1 MKLEQKQIISRRMQL
16 ANPLAMGREL
26 GAGRVRLLAI
36 ITGGHF
42 GIHWFQQLFP
52 VVLPSLKADLGLS
65 DVQVGALSSVRQ
77 LINGAMDL
85 PCGVLADS
93 LSRHRAPLLAS
104 ALLSMGVGYSLMGV
118 LPVFAWV
125 LIGCGLIGLG
135 TALWHPAAAAALSN
149 NFPERRATALSIHG
163 MGATISDTLTPL
175 VAGFLLVT
183 ISLNSFLAVQ
193 LAPALIIALLIRS
206 GLARQFSQVEKPAA
220 LSEHLREMVALAKNS
235 TFVGITLA
243 TGFMQMGRIV
253 IITFL
258 PIYLQEYLG
267 YSPFALGVYIAL
279 LHAMG
284 IISQPILGH
293 LSDRLG
299 RKAVLFPSFITLGIL
314 FALLRAVAPGV
325 PLAFV
330 VAAIGLFFY
339 TLLNVTFAAAMDI
352 AGSKLQATSYGL
364 SSLMMQLATSP
375 TPIVAGWL
383 IGKYGIGSAFL
394 LAGVLTLLGG
404 LLLLPLRL
412 YRGRRAESLNR

>member
-1 MKLEQKQIISRRMQL
+1 MKLDQKRISSNVRL
-16 ANPLAMGREL
+16 ANPLAIGGEL
-26 GAGRVRLLAI
+26 GVGRVRLLAI
-36 ITGGHF
+36 VTGGHF
-42 GIHWFQQLFP
+42 AIHWFQQLFP
-52 VVLPSLKADLGLS
+52 VVLPSLKTNLGLS
-65 DVQVGALSSVRQ
+65 DVQVGVLSSVRQ

-85 PCGVLADS
+85 PCGILADS
-93 LSRHRAPLLAS
+93 LARHRAPLLAS

-125 LIGCGLIGLG
+125 LIGCGWIGLG

-183 ISLNSFLAVQ
+183 VSLNSFLAVQ
-193 LAPALIIALLIRS
+193 LGPALIIALLIWA
-206 GLARQFSQVEKPAA
+206 GLARQFSKVEKPTA
-220 LSEHLREMVALAKNS
+220 LAEHLREMVALAKNS

-258 PIYLQEYLG
+258 PIYLQEHLA

-284 IISQPILGH
+284 IISQPILGY

-299 RKAVLFPSFITLGIL
+299 RKAVLLPSFTLSATARQGKGVRYADL
-314 FALLRAVAPGV
+314 SWRGVTATQVDVFRNGTRVALTSNAG
-325 PLAFV
+325 
-330 VAAIGLFFY
+330 FY
-339 TLLNVTFAAAMDI
+339 TDAVGGTGSGTFNY
-352 AGSKLQATSYGL
+352 KVCATGTSTC
-364 SSLMMQLATSP
+364 STVSTAT
-375 TPIVAGWL
+375 
-383 IGKYGIGSAFL
+383 F
-394 LAGVLTLLGG
+394 
-404 LLLLPLRL
+404 
-412 YRGRRAESLNR
+412 

>member
-1 MKLEQKQIISRRMQL
+1 MKSEEKQSNFRLLKL
-16 ANPLAMGREL
+16 AQPLAIGRQL
-26 GAGRVRLLAI
+26 GEGRVRLLAI

-52 VVLPSLKADLGLS
+52 VVLPSLKAELGLS

-85 PCGVLADS
+85 PCGILADS
-93 LSRHRAPLLAS
+93 LTRHRAPLLAS

-149 NFPERRATALSIHG
+149 SFPERRATALSIHG

-175 VAGFLLVT
+175 FAGFLLIG
-183 ISLNSFLAVQ
+183 ISLNTFLAVQ
-193 LAPALIIALLIRS
+193 LAPALIIALLIRG
-206 GLARQFSQVEKPAA
+206 GLAREFSPVETPTA
-220 LSEHLREMVALAKNS
+220 LSEHLREMVALARNS

-253 IITFL
+253 VITFL
-258 PIYLQEYLG
+258 PIYLQEHLG

-299 RKAVLFPSFITLGIL
+299 RKVVLFPSFITLGVL
-314 FALLRAVAPGV
+314 FALLRVVNPGI
-325 PLAFV
+325 PLALLV
-330 VAAIGLFFY
+330 GAIGLFFY
-339 TLLNVTFAAAMDI
+339 TLLNVTFAAAMDV

-364 SSLMMQLATSP
+364 SSLLIQLATSP
-375 TPIVAGWL
+375 TPVVAGWL
-383 IGKYGIGSAFL
+383 IGRYGIGSAFL
-394 LAGVLTLLGG
+394 LAGVLTFVGG
-404 LLLLPLRL
+404 LLLLPLKL
-412 YRGRRAESLNR
+412 YRGVGRNP

>member
-1 MKLEQKQIISRRMQL
+1 
-16 ANPLAMGREL
+16 
-26 GAGRVRLLAI
+26 
-36 ITGGHF
+36 
-42 GIHWFQQLFP
+42 
-52 VVLPSLKADLGLS
+52 
-65 DVQVGALSSVRQ
+65 VRQ

-258 PIYLQEYLG
+258 PIYLQEHLG

-284 IISQPILGH
+284 IISQPILGY

-330 VAAIGLFFY
+330 VGAIGLFFY
-339 TLLNVTFAAAMDI
+339 TLLNVTFAAAMDV

-404 LLLLPLRL
+404 VLLLPLRL
-412 YRGRRAESLNR
+412 YRGTRAESLDR

>member
-1 MKLEQKQIISRRMQL
+1 MKLEQKQITSRRVRL

-42 GIHWFQQLFP
+42 AIHWFQQLFP
-52 VVLPSLKADLGLS
+52 VVLPSLKANLGLS

-77 LINGAMDL
+77 LVNGAMDL
-85 PCGVLADS
+85 PCGILADS

-193 LAPALIIALLIRS
+193 LAPALIIALLIWA
-206 GLARQFSQVEKPAA
+206 GLARQFSKVEKPAA

-253 IITFL
+253 VITFL
-258 PIYLQEYLG
+258 PIYLQEHLG

-284 IISQPILGH
+284 IISQPILGY

-299 RKAVLFPSFITLGIL
+299 RKAVLFPSFIALGIL

-330 VAAIGLFFY
+330 VARY
-339 TLLNVTFAAAMDI
+339 RSLLLYLAQCHFRSSHGRCGCQTP
-352 AGSKLQATSYGL
+352 GYGL
-364 SSLMMQLATSP
+364 R
-375 TPIVAGWL
+375 
-383 IGKYGIGSAFL
+383 AFFPYD
-394 LAGVLTLLGG
+394 AARYVSDADCGG
-404 LLLLPLRL
+404 LAHRQIRYRL
-412 YRGRRAESLNR
+412 CVSSGGCFDPSRRRAALAVETISRDTG

>member
-1 MKLEQKQIISRRMQL
+1 MKLEQKRITSRRMRL
-16 ANPLAMGREL
+16 ANPLAMGREV

-125 LIGCGLIGLG
+125 LIGCGLVGLG

-149 NFPERRATALSIHG
+149 NFPEQRATALSIHG

-193 LAPALIIALLIRS
+193 LAPALIIALLIWS
-206 GLARQFSQVEKPAA
+206 GLARQFSRVEKPAA

-235 TFVGITLA
+235 KFVGITMA

-253 IITFL
+253 VITFL
-258 PIYLQEYLG
+258 PIYLQEHLG
-267 YSPFALGVYIAL
+267 YSPFTLGVYIAL

-284 IISQPILGH
+284 IISQPILGY

-299 RKAVLFPSFITLGIL
+299 RKAVLFPSFIALGIL

-330 VAAIGLFFY
+330 VGAIGLFFY
-339 TLLNVTFAAAMDI
+339 TLLNVTFAAAMDV

-383 IGKYGIGSAFL
+383 IGKYGIGSVFL

-404 LLLLPLRL
+404 VLLLPLRL
-412 YRGRRAESLNR
+412 YRGTRAESLDR